1 MLLLS
6 FIYLSVLYSTNDSL
20 VFKPWICFFYRQDLV
35 PHLLLFF
42 PPSPPRGQICLLFS
56 LFPPPVKQL
65 STQLLLYIYI
75 RKKVKS
81 LSLVRF
87 FVTPWTAAYQAPPSM
102 GFSRQAYWSGLPFP
116 SPVHESEKWNWS
128 HSVVSDSLWPH
139 ELQPTRLLRPW
150 DFPGKS
156 TGVGCHCLLH
166 FASFTWI

>member
-42 PPSPPRGQICLLFS
+42 PPSPPRGQICL
-56 LFPPPVKQL
+56 FPPPVKQL

-87 FVTPWTAAYQAPPSM
+87 FVTPWTACSLPGSSVDGILQASILEWVAIS
-102 GFSRQAYWSGLPFP
+102 FSRGSSRPRDRTQ
-116 SPVHESEKWNWS
+116 VS
-128 HSVVSDSLWPH
+128 HVAGRCFNLWATR
-139 ELQPTRLLRPW
+139 ELCTN
-150 DFPGKS
+150 F
-156 TGVGCHCLLH
+156 
-166 FASFTWI
+166 

>member
-42 PPSPPRGQICLLFS
+42 PPSPPRGQIC

-116 SPVHESEKWNWS
+116 SPGDLPDPGTEPRSPTLQADALTSEPLGNYVLIFNRTHNS
-128 HSVVSDSLWPH
+128 
-139 ELQPTRLLRPW
+139 Q
-150 DFPGKS
+150 
-156 TGVGCHCLLH
+156 C
-166 FASFTWI
+166 